1 MGGISISY
9 RRDDST
15 GWAGRLSEHLK
26 GRIGHESNFMD
37 IDTIA
42 PGVDC
47 SETLQKAKS
56 SCDVLLAVI
65 GPEWA
70 TATKLC
76 RVPSPFIGSM
86 TGRS

>member
-1 MGGISISY
+1 MGSTLISY
-9 RRDDST
+9 RRDNNA

-26 GRIGHESNFMD
+26 GRLGHESNFMD

-65 GPEWA
+65 GGLRPPNCAEFHP
-70 TATKLC
+70 LL
-76 RVPSPFIGSM
+76 SDQ
-86 TGRS
+86 